1 MGINFFLLNLAP
13 VFCFLI
19 SNLSLMG
26 KCFKRLTILKKN
38 LTISRKSRTYKYV
51 CRLTKYPSVI
61 EFFETFN
68 RVTKM
73 GATKEQAE
81 RTKENILRGALRT
94 FSEKGLAKARLE
106 DIAKEVGVTRGAIYW
121 HFENKLQLFSELF
134 KKTIKIVLKDAR
146 KILESELSPLE
157 KIRTLLIHL
166 GTKSIEDE
174 DYRAIGNIFNYQYE
188 WTRDVTE
195 VVNELAGRAA
205 EVGETL
211 MLKTIEEGI
220 ALGEIQDSGDAKTI
234 AKAITIFIHG
244 YSNATSGQV
253 MLIKKEEITPV
264 VDIFL
269 NGIKKR

>member
-1 MGINFFLLNLAP
+1 
-13 VFCFLI
+13 
-19 SNLSLMG
+19 
-26 KCFKRLTILKKN
+26 
-38 LTISRKSRTYKYV
+38 
-51 CRLTKYPSVI
+51 
-61 EFFETFN
+61 
-68 RVTKM
+68 M

-81 RTKENILRGALRT
+81 KTRENILRGALKT
-94 FSEKGLAKARLE
+94 FSEKGLARARLE

-134 KKTIKIVLKDAR
+134 KRTIKTVLKDAR
-146 KILESELSPLE
+146 KILESELPPLE

-166 GTKSIEDE
+166 GEKSLEDE

-188 WTRDVTE
+188 WTKDVVG

-220 ALGEIQDSGDAKTI
+220 AAGEIQGSRDARI
-234 AKAITIFIHG
+234 LAKALTIFIHG

-253 MLIKKEEITPV
+253 ILIKKEEIAPV
-264 VDIFL
+264 VDVFL
-269 NGIKKR
+269 EGLKKR

>member
-1 MGINFFLLNLAP
+1 
-13 VFCFLI
+13 
-19 SNLSLMG
+19 
-26 KCFKRLTILKKN
+26 
-38 LTISRKSRTYKYV
+38 
-51 CRLTKYPSVI
+51 
-61 EFFETFN
+61 
-68 RVTKM
+68 M

-81 RTKENILRGALRT
+81 KTKENILKGALKT
-94 FSEKGLAKARLE
+94 FSEKGLARARLE

-134 KKTIKIVLKDAR
+134 KRTIKIVLKDAR
-146 KILESELSPLE
+146 KILESDLPPLE

-166 GTKSIEDE
+166 GEKSIEDE

-188 WTRDVTE
+188 WTQEVVG

-220 ALGEIQDSGDAKTI
+220 ASGEIQGSRDARII

-244 YSNATSGQV
+244 YSNAASGQV
-253 MLIKKEEITPV
+253 ILIKKEEITPV
-264 VDIFL
+264 VDVFL
-269 NGIKKR
+269 EGLKKR